1 MRLVVGLG
9 NVGRRYRNTPHN
21 AGFWVCDRL
30 IERHHLGEPVQKF
43 SGSFWRGRIT
53 GTDVG
58 VLKPETYMNLSG
70 EAVAEAVRY
79 LPLEAED
86 VIVVFDDMDLPRGR
100 IRIRKSGGDGG
111 HRGLM
116 SVIEQLGTKN
126 FPRLRLG
133 VGRPPS
139 GWRSTGFLLGRLGKE
154 DREQLRQVV
163 DRAAD
168 AVETLLERGIDEA
181 MNRYNPSPRERE
193 EEEKA

>member
-58 VLKPETYMNLSG
+58 VLKPETYMTLSG